1 MVQTNDGPQS
11 IFKESAMLSAQT
23 IATVKS
29 TIPLLESAGTVITQ
43 HFYERMFRHNP
54 ELKNIFNMSNQHSG
68 RQQFALF
75 SAIAAYAKNIE
86 TPEVLAAAVERIA
99 QKHTSLNV
107 QADHYQIVGHHLI
120 ETLRELAP
128 DAFTPKVEAAWT
140 EAYTFLA
147 GIFIGRE
154 GAIYANAKAQP
165 GGWNGPRDFVVRAKS
180 PESELVTSF
189 ILAPADGGPVLAYQ
203 PGQYLAVRV
212 KPQGADY
219 WEIRQYSLSDK
230 SNGKEYRISV
240 KREQGQLPGAVS
252 NYLQD
257 AIQPGDTL
265 QVMPPAGDF
274 FFKSPHTPNVFISA
288 GVGVTPMMAMLESLV
303 ANRTSGG
310 DHHPVLFLHACETP
324 QQHSFASRIRTLEQ
338 QIPALKSF
346 TWYASAESEG
356 SFHGLMELAPL
367 NDILPLANGN
377 FYLCG
382 PSGFMKFVKDQ
393 LLVLGVTGERIHYE
407 VFGPH
412 AEL

>member
-1 MVQTNDGPQS
+1 
-11 IFKESAMLSAQT
+11 MLSAQT

-54 ELKNIFNMSNQHSG
+54 ELKNIFNMRNQHSG

-86 TPEVLAAAVERIA
+86 TPEVLTAAVERIA

-107 QADHYQIVGHHLI
+107 QAEHYQVVGHHLI

-128 DAFTPKVEAAWT
+128 DAFTAEVEAAWT

-154 GAIYANAKAQP
+154 GEIYTQARTRS
-165 GGWNGPRDFVVRAKS
+165 GGWNGPRDFVVKAKT

-189 ILAPADGGPVLAYQ
+189 VLAPVGGGPVLDYQ

-212 KPQGADY
+212 KPAGAEY

-230 SNGKEYRISV
+230 SNGQEYRISV
-240 KREQGQLPGAVS
+240 KREQGELPGAVS

-257 AIQPGDTL
+257 VVQPGDTL

-274 FFKSPHTPNVFISA
+274 FFTSPETPNVFISA
-288 GVGVTPMMAMLESLV
+288 GVGITPMMAMLETLI
-303 ANRTSGG
+303 ANRTANANGTARQQQ
-310 DHHPVLFLHACETP
+310 PVFFLHACETP
-324 QQHSFASRIRTLEQ
+324 AQHSFAARIRQLEQ
-338 QIPALKSF
+338 QVPDLHSF
-346 TWYASAESEG
+346 TWYASAEQQG

-367 NDILPLANGN
+367 RETLPLATGH

-382 PSGFMKFVKDQ
+382 PCGFMKFVKDQ
-393 LLVLGVTGERIHYE
+393 LMGLGVANERIHYE